1 MHELA
6 APLIGAKDVRVELR
20 AARENGRVTLA
31 VRDTG
36 IGIPVQ
42 EQARIFDPFYRAG
55 NGARGE
61 SGVGLG
67 LAVAQDLARLLG
79 SRIVVD
85 STDRAGSTFS
95 LELPVPQEE
104 DRDGR
109 DG

>member
-1 MHELA
+1 M
-6 APLIGAKDVRVELR
+6 
-20 AARENGRVTLA
+20 
-31 VRDTG
+31 
-36 IGIPVQ
+36 
-42 EQARIFDPFYRAG
+42 FDPFYRAR

-67 LAVAQDLARLLG
+67 LAVAQDLARLVG

-95 LELPVPQEE
+95 LLPVPQEE